1 AIIGTNSGAN
11 KVEVLLAW
19 VPPEIGV
26 VKLNIDGSQR
36 GMTGAIDAGGSR
48 VLNACHPNA
57 GLVSSCKR
65 LMNLFRRIKLQHI
78 YRERNDVADGLAT
91 WSHNLDL
98 GCYYFKE
105 SPTWLGCLL
114 LNDSLG
120 DVKAHLISSSW
131 LLC

>member
-1 AIIGTNSGAN
+1 MTAM
-11 KVEVLLAW
+11 LL
-19 VPPEIGV
+19 IQS
-26 VKLNIDGSQR
+26 K
-36 GMTGAIDAGGSR
+36 

-98 GCYYFKE
+98 GCCYLEE
-105 SPTWLGCLL
+105 SP
-114 LNDSLG
+114 
-120 DVKAHLISSSW
+120 A
-131 LLC
+131 

>member
-1 AIIGTNSGAN
+1 M
-11 KVEVLLAW
+11 
-19 VPPEIGV
+19 
-26 VKLNIDGSQR
+26 VKLNIDGSRR
-36 GMTGAIDAGGSR
+36 GSTSAIGAGGVLRDHLGQWIGAFAVNLDQGESK

-98 GCYYFKE
+98 GCYYFEE
-105 SPTWLGCLL
+105 SPAWLGCLL

-120 DVKAHLISSSW
+120 AVKARLISAS
-131 LLC
+131 